1 MRAATVIKHGVYDE
15 DTSIRWYER
24 VLAPVVAVFGLIILL
39 AGVLLISAYLTA
51 LDLVQ
56 RLRGNGTG
64 RH

>member
-1 MRAATVIKHGVYDE
+1 VIKHGVYDE
-15 DTSIRWYER
+15 DASIRWHER

-56 RLRGNGTG
+56 RWRKEKMPGE
-64 RH
+64 